1 MVFQC
6 RLAPTRAGVRVCT
19 GATAVIFFFIA
30 VALASP
36 AFAFQEVS
44 TAAPYNLSFGNNP
57 YSPSRAQSAF
67 NGFLKPS
74 DFPDAAY
81 CGKCHQDAHQ
91 QWRQSAHANSFRPPF
106 YKDNVQM
113 LIDEKGI
120 EHTRHC
126 EGCHNPVAL
135 FTGALTKDSKIDRS
149 FDEEGITCSVCHSI
163 AKVQEPTGT
172 GSYVMGKPAVMLKP
186 DGTPREG
193 LPTEDEILGD
203 IGLHKRAVMRD
214 FYRTPGFC
222 GACHKAAI
230 PQELNGYKWLRAFSV
245 YDEWQQS
252 SWSRQSPLPFYKKDV
267 VSTCQSC
274 HMPGVEA
281 KNDYAAKDGKL
292 ASHRFLGANSAIPAF
307 YSYTEQMEAIRQ
319 FLSNSVAINF
329 FALARRHGDSVEEI
343 APLGSTPLTLARG
356 DEITLDLVIQNTRI
370 GHALVPEQ
378 RDFYE
383 SWVELIA
390 TDETGR
396 TIFHSGGIDKNG
408 LLDPDAHS
416 YTNRLI
422 DRNGKRLEHH
432 EVWQT
437 RLKTYD
443 NTIMSGRSDLV
454 RYAFRLPHDLYG
466 NVKLLA
472 RVNYRRF
479 RKQYTDFILKK
490 PMEFPVLEL
499 ASSEF
504 SFRVG
509 KENQNQNLT
518 THSLRSVQA
527 TARRHG
533 ANQRQRLTAEGT
545 EKAENAEDVQR
556 TLLRW
561 NNYGIA
567 LLGQQQW
574 WKAADAFAH
583 TTQLNP
589 SYADGYINQAIAEYS
604 KWIEARKENPDGPGV
619 FSVDNANAPPEKFDA
634 ALGLLD
640 KALQISPRNA
650 RASYYKGDIL
660 RLQNR
665 LEETEAIQYL
675 RDSLREYPNFRQGHQ
690 ELGYVFYLKKDFAH
704 AVDEFEAVKRINPD
718 DLTACYYLS
727 ISYARLGK
735 SAQAQE
741 NANLYAIHRD
751 DPNNFGLNLDFV
763 RSHAAE
769 GRELTPYHVHF

>member
-1 MVFQC
+1 MSF
-6 RLAPTRAGVRVCT
+6 PTFALQESPT
-19 GATAVIFFFIA
+19 GAEYTF
-30 VALASP
+30 P
-36 AFAFQEVS
+36 
-44 TAAPYNLSFGNNP
+44 FGSNP
-57 YSPSRAQSAF
+57 YSPSRAQAEF
-67 NGFLKPS
+67 QGFLKPAN
-74 DFPDAAY
+74 FPSALY
-81 CGKCHQDAHQ
+81 CGRCHEDAHQ

-113 LIDEKGI
+113 LIDQKGI
-120 EHTRHC
+120 EYTRHC

-135 FTGALTKDSKIDRS
+135 FSGALTKDSKIDRS
-149 FDEEGITCSVCHSI
+149 FDEDGITCSVCHSI
-163 AKVQEPTGT
+163 AKIQQPTGT

-193 LPTEDEILGD
+193 LPSEDEIMGD
-203 IGLHKRAVMRD
+203 IDLHRRAVMRD
-214 FYRTPGFC
+214 FYRTPEFC

-252 SWSRQSPLPFYKKDV
+252 SWSRQTPLPFYKKDA
-267 VSTCQSC
+267 VSTCQTC

-281 KNDYAAKDGKL
+281 KSDYAAKNGKL

-307 YSYTEQMEAIRQ
+307 YSYTEQMEAVRQ
-319 FLSNSVAINF
+319 FLSNSLAINF
-329 FALARRHGDSVEEI
+329 FALTRRHGDLTEEI
-343 APLGSTPLTLARG
+343 APLGSTPFTLDRG

-370 GHALVPEQ
+370 GHALAPEQ

-396 TIFHSGGIDKNG
+396 TIFHSGGLNKNG
-408 LLDPDAHS
+408 FLDPDAHS

-422 DRNGKRLEHH
+422 DRNGKWLEHH

-443 NTIMSGRSDLV
+443 NTIMPGRSDLV
-454 RYAFRLPHDLYG
+454 RYAFPLPADLHG
-466 NVKLLA
+466 RIKLVA

-490 PMEFPVLEL
+490 PMEFPILEL
-499 ASSEF
+499 ASSEVTLL
-504 SFRVG
+504 VG
-509 KENQNQNLT
+509 KENQNLT
-518 THSLRSVQA
+518 THSLGSVQA
-527 TARRHG
+527 TARRSG
-533 ANQRQRLTAEGT
+533 ENQKLI
-545 EKAENAEDVQR
+545 AENAEEQQR

-574 WKAADAFAH
+574 WKAAEAFAH
-583 TTQLNP
+583 TTQIN
-589 SYADGYINQAIAEYS
+589 SYYADGYINQAIAEYS

-619 FSVDNANAPPEKFDA
+619 FSVDNANAPPERFDT

-640 KALQISPRNA
+640 KALQISSRNA
-650 RASYYKGDIL
+650 RASYYKGVIL

-718 DLTACYYLS
+718 DVTACYYLS
-727 ISYARLGK
+727 ISYARLDK
-735 SAQAQE
+735 PAQAHE
-741 NANLYAIHRD
+741 NANLYAMHRD

-763 RSHAAE
+763 QSHAAE
-769 GRELTPYHVHF
+769 SRELTPYHIHGSR

>member
-1 MVFQC
+1 MFGLQQSWQKDQY
-6 RLAPTRAGVRVCT
+6 
-19 GATAVIFFFIA
+19 
-30 VALASP
+30 ALPFS
-36 AFAFQEVS
+36 
-44 TAAPYNLSFGNNP
+44 NNP
-57 YSPSRAQSAF
+57 YTPSRSQSTF
-67 NGFLKPS
+67 KDFLKPS
-74 DFPDAAY
+74 DFPSAAY

-120 EHTRHC
+120 EYTRHC

-149 FDEEGITCSVCHSI
+149 FDEDGITCSVCHSI
-163 AKVQEPTGT
+163 AKIQEPTGT

-193 LPTEDEILGD
+193 LPSEDELLGD
-203 IGLHKRAVMRD
+203 IDLHKRAVMRD
-214 FYRTPGFC
+214 FYRTPEFC

-252 SWSRQSPLPFYKKDV
+252 SWSRQTPLPFYKKDT
-267 VSTCQSC
+267 VSTCQTC
-274 HMPGVEA
+274 HIPRVEA
-281 KNDYAAKDGKL
+281 KSDYAAKNGKL

-319 FLSNSVAINF
+319 FLSNSLTINF
-329 FALARRHGDSVEEI
+329 FALTRRHGDSTEEI
-343 APLGSTPLTLARG
+343 APLGSTPFTLAGG
-356 DEITLDLVIQNTRI
+356 DEIILDLVIQNTRI

-396 TIFHSGGIDKNG
+396 TIFHSGALDQNG
-408 LLDPDAHS
+408 LLDPEAHS

-443 NTIMSGRSDLV
+443 NTIMPGRSDLV
-454 RYAFRLPHDLYG
+454 RYRFQLPGDLRG

-472 RVNYRRF
+472 KVNYRRF

-504 SFRVG
+504 SLRVG
-509 KENQNQNLT
+509 QEKQNQNST
-518 THSLRSVQA
+518 TE
-527 TARRHG
+527 ARRRG
-533 ANQRQRLTAEGT
+533 EDQNQNRNQRSTTEATKDHEGKLVPPNNT
-545 EKAENAEDVQR
+545 EEVQR

-574 WKAADAFAH
+574 WKAAEAFAH

-589 SYADGYINQAIAEYS
+589 SYPDGYTNQAIAEYS

-619 FSVDNANAPPEKFDA
+619 FSVDNANAPPDKFDA
-634 ALGLLD
+634 ALGLLG
-640 KALQISPRNA
+640 KALQISPHNA
-650 RASYYKGDIL
+650 RASFYKGVIL

-665 LEETEAIQYL
+665 LEEAEAIQYL

-690 ELGYVFYLKKDFAH
+690 ELGYVFYLKKDFAR

-735 SAQAQE
+735 PDQAQE

-763 RSHAAE
+763 KSHGAE